1 MCFHQYYRENVNLL
15 IKKYEGTTQA
25 RQAWWKA
32 TPLTEIES
40 IAESGSPQLE
50 QGLLDIWGRF
60 SIIST
65 NYRKKWYIQ
74 HPSFCASLNPTNAIP
89 QLKNLVRRFVFPQ
102 LHSTKAHL
110 PHPPYSS
117 AISNALQSNYRLD
130 HSLIDL
136 KNWQLISSST
146 SPWSRFR
153 RGFCHRRW
161 KLGRWLSLHIPNKLV
176 LFPEK

>member
-1 MCFHQYYRENVNLL
+1 MEGDSTDRDRVNCGER
-15 IKKYEGTTQA
+15 ISTAGF
-25 RQAWWKA
+25 
-32 TPLTEIES
+32 
-40 IAESGSPQLE
+40 
-50 QGLLDIWGRF
+50 LDILGRF

-74 HPSFCASLNPTNAIP
+74 HPSFCTSLNPTNTIP
-89 QLKNLVRRFVFPQ
+89 QLKILNRRFVFPQ
-102 LHSTKAHL
+102 QQHSTKAHL

-117 AISNALQSNYRLD
+117 AISNALQGNYRLD

-136 KNWQLISSST
+136 KNWQHQLISSST

-161 KLGRWLSLHIPNKLV
+161 KLGRWQSLHIENKLV
-176 LFPEK
+176 RSPEK